1 MIYCIL
7 WKRNDKH
14 EMFTN
19 QIFSTE
25 KDAIDFAKRSKL
37 KKKHDCRI
45 KEYDYKYFNGVT
57 LDDGDRQI

>member
-7 WKRNDKH
+7 WKRDGKH

-45 KEYDYKYFNGVT
+45 KQYYYKYFDGVI
-57 LDDGDRQI
+57 LDNEDRQI

>member
-7 WKRNDKH
+7 WKRDGKH

-19 QIFSTE
+19 QIFNTE

-45 KEYDYKYFNGVT
+45 KQYDYKYFDGVI
-57 LDDGDRQI
+57 LDNEDRQI

>member
-7 WKRNDKH
+7 WKRDGKH

-45 KEYDYKYFNGVT
+45 KQYDYKYFDGVI
-57 LDDGDRQI
+57 LENEDRQI

>member
-7 WKRNDKH
+7 WKRDGKH

-37 KKKHDCRI
+37 KKNMI
-45 KEYDYKYFNGVT
+45 AE
-57 LDDGDRQI
+57 

>member
-7 WKRNDKH
+7 WKRDGKH

-45 KEYDYKYFNGVT
+45 KQYDYKYFDGVI
-57 LDDGDRQI
+57 LDNENRQI

>member
-1 MIYCIL
+1 
-7 WKRNDKH
+7 
-14 EMFTN
+14 MFTN